1 MVSFLYLLASH
12 LVVTPIASSFVLR
25 QATTAIRPC
34 PSLPSSQRKQ
44 EEYSVIE
51 NKPKTEYAALS
62 PGSAVQIKVGNVTL
76 ARKAWKKRR
85 RSGSPLLVPC
95 SVLSMD
101 RKSMVRWNIIY
112 LLQKFGKPLDEL
124 EEGTVGFLSDDIAIS
139 MGDINKHYSS
149 HLGTSLAVSTKFRL
163 QLIVLRIHVLILHVS
178 LWLLFAET
186 RQGFWA

>member
-25 QATTAIRPC
+25 QATTAIRPY
-34 PSLPSSQRKQ
+34 PSLPSQSKQ

-76 ARKAWKKRR
+76 ARKVWKKRR

-163 QLIVLRIHVLILHVS
+163 QSTFLRMHVLILHDS